1 MSRRAADQLGL
12 DTELEDEVATII
24 ADAERVL
31 DEWTKKRSMLPLLEE
46 SPRRA
51 QDVAME
57 VEDAERAVVPAAEG
71 RGASSEAWSVVSSV
85 RKVSGIIPLQ
95 LLGLTMASGGELL
108 KMRTLAAMPAGP
120 RGRRGHRAVTSAAK
134 MRAMLVRTHAVRTH
148 ARTGPARCVL

>member
-12 DTELEDEVATII
+12 DTKLEDEVATII
-24 ADAERVL
+24 ADVERVL
-31 DEWTKKRSMLPLLEE
+31 DEWTKKRSMLPPLEE
-46 SPRRA
+46 SPRGA

-57 VEDAERAVVPAAEG
+57 VEDAERAVVPAADG

-148 ARTGPARCVL
+148 ARTGPARCAL